1 MIVGITISNSQVYFL
16 RVFSLKSTP
25 HNFVANE
32 GIYSVGKDLVKQN
45 ITFCQIKSF
54 TIPSRV
60 SLTRE
65 TLMKIS
71 SLAQLFIFQS
81 CSLHV
86 AFSRI
91 SFSRDTRE
99 IHQFILLS
107 LSLCTLSHSSLTIKN
122 PHTCREYMIEE
133 ITIKFGTKLKPTQ
146 NSCKLQLYSKG

>member
-1 MIVGITISNSQVYFL
+1 M
-16 RVFSLKSTP
+16 VFSLKNTP
-25 HNFVANE
+25 HNFVGNE

-54 TIPSRV
+54 AGPSRV

-86 AFSRI
+86 AFSRV
-91 SFSRDTRE
+91 SFLRDTRE
-99 IHQFILLS
+99 IH
-107 LSLCTLSHSSLTIKN
+107 
-122 PHTCREYMIEE
+122 
-133 ITIKFGTKLKPTQ
+133 
-146 NSCKLQLYSKG
+146 